1 VNPPGIYAGVLRH
14 VRHVKPRRA
23 FAYRLWMLDID
34 LDAIDDFA
42 AASRVFCH
50 NRFGLIALHDR
61 DHGPRDGSALRPWVE
76 AALDDAGL
84 SAFAARIRLITI
96 PRILGYAF
104 NPISF
109 YVCYDREGRL
119 GAVLH
124 QVKNTFGDQIGYLI
138 PAPAGSPIRQRA
150 AKRMHVSPLF
160 DMQGGYEFTLTPPGR
175 RFAIRI
181 VHGDPAP
188 RLTAS
193 MALIRRPAT
202 DAALLREVLRMPLL
216 PLKIIAAIHWQA
228 LLTLLRGATFHREPK
243 DGHPPIV
250 RGDPA

>member
-1 VNPPGIYAGVLRH
+1 MSGAGIYAGVLRH
-14 VRHVKPRRA
+14 VRHVKPRRQ

-34 LDAIDDFA
+34 LDEIDGFA
-42 AASRVFCH
+42 AASRVFRH
-50 NRFGLIALHDR
+50 NRIGLVALHDR

-76 AALDDAGL
+76 AALDEAGL

-138 PAPAGSPIRQRA
+138 PAGAGSPIRQRA
-150 AKRMHVSPLF
+150 DKRMHVSPLF
-160 DMQGGYEFTLTPPGR
+160 DMQGGYAFTLTPPGR
-175 RFAIRI
+175 RFAVRI
-181 VHGDPAP
+181 VHGAPAP
-188 RLTAS
+188 RLTAA
-193 MALIRRPAT
+193 MALVRQPAT
-202 DAALLREVLRMPLL
+202 DAALLRAVLRMPLL
-216 PLKIIAAIHWQA
+216 PLKIVAAIHWQA

-243 DGHPPIV
+243 DGHQPIV